1 MFLLLVLVLFA
12 VVSTYFGCFIL
23 WNKIT
28 NYFDSFG
35 HSAIFAASIASLFHI
50 SEISSLMIFSFLFS
64 LMLFA
69 CTSFNIKLNNTL
81 LIVLSSAF
89 IASGILIED
98 YHKKIH
104 PHHHDHQIE
113 QKEQMADKL
122 FFKSKASSPHDS
134 LQDDVIE
141 DYVGCI
147 HENESNNFFDFLIG
161 MPLQKWPVKKILTIT
176 SLLLGIF
183 CFSLLFAKNWLK
195 NMINKNLYVKKTF
208 DRFAEFV
215 FLALIGFFSIIM
227 VKFSGVLF
235 AVSLSIFPALIAH
248 YFEKGPIQTIIIA
261 SLLNIVFTVIAFYI
275 MIKNEGVNFNVILL
289 GLQFIAFIFVSL
301 FKRIRNM
308 AILNSS
314 IPKTINETQKVEPIK

>member
-12 VVSTYFGCFIL
+12 IVSSYFGCFIL

-35 HSAIFAASIASLFHI
+35 HSAIFAASIASLFHL

-64 LMLFA
+64 SMLFA
-69 CTSFNIKLNNTL
+69 CISFNIKLNNTL

-89 IASGILIED
+89 IASGIMIND
-98 YHKKIH
+98 YNEKIH
-104 PHHHDHQIE
+104 KNTDNMI
-113 QKEQMADKL
+113 QKEKMSHKL
-122 FFKSKASSPHDS
+122 FFQSQSVQSVK
-134 LQDDVIE
+134 DDVIE

-176 SLLLGIF
+176 LLLIAIF
-183 CFSLLFAKNWLK
+183 AFSLFFSKNWLK
-195 NMINKNLYVKKTF
+195 NMINANIYVKKTF
-208 DRFAEFV
+208 DRISEFI
-215 FLALIGFFSIIM
+215 FLILIGFFSIIM

-248 YFEKGPIQTIIIA
+248 YFEKGPVKTLLIA
-261 SLLNIVFTVIAFYI
+261 SILNVIFTILAFYL
-275 MIKNEGVNFNVILL
+275 MMRNEGVNFNIILL
-289 GLQFIAFIFVSL
+289 ALQFVSFIFVAS
-301 FKRIRNM
+301 FKKIRVLRI
-308 AILNSS
+308 L
-314 IPKTINETQKVEPIK
+314 Q